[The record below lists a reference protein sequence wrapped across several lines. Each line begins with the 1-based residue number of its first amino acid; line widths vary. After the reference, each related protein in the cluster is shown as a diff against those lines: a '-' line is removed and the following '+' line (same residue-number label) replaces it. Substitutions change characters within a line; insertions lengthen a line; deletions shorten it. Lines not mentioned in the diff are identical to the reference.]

1 MSREIKHKENSN
13 RGMIYM
19 EDESGITSE
28 LTYTKKDNGILIIDY
43 TQTRKS
49 LEGGGLASMLV
60 KYSVEFAR
68 KNNYKIDP
76 LCPFAEVQFDLNKEF
91 RDVLVK

>member
-1 MSREIKHKENSN
+1 MSLEIKHKESST

-19 EDESGITSE
+19 EDASGITSE
-28 LTYTKKDNGILIIDY
+28 LTYTKKENRILIIDH
-43 TQTRKS
+43 TQTRTE
-49 LEGGGLASMLV
+49 LEGRGLASMLV
-60 KYSVEFAR
+60 KHSVEFAR

-76 LCPFAEVQFDLNKEF
+76 LCPFAEVQFDINKDF

>member
-1 MSREIKHKENSN
+1 MGQEIKHKESTN

-28 LTYTKKDNGILIIDY
+28 LTYTRKENGILVIDH
-43 TQTRKS
+43 TQTRKV
-49 LEGGGLASMLV
+49 LEGRGLASMLV
-60 KYSVEFAR
+60 RHSVEFAR

-76 LCPFAEVQFDLNKEF
+76 LCPFAEVQFDLNKDF

>member
-1 MSREIKHKENSN
+1 MSQEIKHKESAN

-43 TQTRKS
+43 TQTRKE
-49 LEGGGLASMLV
+49 LEGRGLASMLV
-60 KYSVEFAR
+60 KQSVEFAR
-68 KNNYKIDP
+68 ENNYKIDP
-76 LCPFAEVQFDLNKEF
+76 LCPFAEVQFDLNKDF

>member
-1 MSREIKHKENSN
+1 MSPEIKHKENAN

-28 LTYTKKDNGILIIDY
+28 LTYTKKDNGILIIDH
-43 TQTRKS
+43 TQTRKE
-49 LEGGGLASMLV
+49 LEGQGLASMLV
-60 KYSVEFAR
+60 KKSVEFAR

-76 LCPFAEVQFDLNKEF
+76 LCPFAEVQFDLNKDF
-91 RDVLVK
+91 RDVLV